1 VDSNEVKD
9 KLVAKIEELSVN
21 IEKMKLA
28 EYVDLLQNPKKL
40 LYINFLAGVA
50 RGVGLA
56 VGFTLLGA
64 IVLYI
69 LQRLVLLNLP
79 LISDFIADIIWMVQ
93 NQMNQGRGG
102 L

>member
-1 VDSNEVKD
+1 VNSNGVKE
-9 KLVAKIEELSVN
+9 KLVEKIEELAVK

-50 RGVGLA
+50 RGVGMA
-56 VGFTLLGA
+56 IGFTLLGA
-64 IVLYI
+64 IALYI
-69 LQRLVLLNLP
+69 LQRMVQLNLP
-79 LISDFIADIIWMVQ
+79 LISDFIAEIVWMVQ
-93 NQMNQGRGG
+93 NQMQQGRGG